1 MKREEEEMDKRKK
14 LTKSI
19 KDDLLRMRM
28 KDEERKKQYQ
38 RDLVEP
44 TSSDDGTLLD
54 LDNYS
59 DSREQ
64 GNDPN
69 SPDIN
74 KKEINEDNDAMLK
87 KLEDDRMHREEQL
100 KNIGR
105 RTPIRSSKTNA
116 RAW

>member
-1 MKREEEEMDKRKK
+1 MKRE
-14 LTKSI
+14 
-19 KDDLLRMRM
+19 
-28 KDEERKKQYQ
+28 KKQYQ

-100 KNIGR
+100 KILEEEHQLDLQKQMQEHDKLR
-105 RTPIRSSKTNA
+105 EERQRMMEQETLEFEKKI
-116 RAW
+116 

>member
-1 MKREEEEMDKRKK
+1 
-14 LTKSI
+14 
-19 KDDLLRMRM
+19 
-28 KDEERKKQYQ
+28 
-38 RDLVEP
+38 LVEP

-100 KNIGR
+100 KILEEEHQLDLQKQMQEHDKLREERQRMMEQETLEFEKKLDDIKKN
-105 RTPIRSSKTNA
+105 
-116 RAW
+116 

>member
-1 MKREEEEMDKRKK
+1 
-14 LTKSI
+14 
-19 KDDLLRMRM
+19 MRM

-100 KNIGR
+100 KILEEEHQLDLQKQMQSMINYEKKDR
-105 RTPIRSSKTNA
+105 E
-116 RAW
+116 